1 MAKANLG
8 RGKTMSKLV
17 AVDGVSPGDVAS
29 ASHDKVGLSLVQLGA
44 NVPSEGMVQVMLTN
58 LGDSAVEIAAGVLRV
73 AVIKFG

>member
-44 NVPSEGMVQVMLTN
+44 NVPSKWMVQVMLTN
-58 LGDSAVEIAAGVLRV
+58 QRSTTTDSVY
-73 AVIKFG
+73 IKFYRTQD